1 MSNNI
6 LNEEYDVFDIVEA
19 DLDSLDTLEEV
30 PNLEISEEASD
41 SEETLDDSIEESV
54 EETEENAE
62 DIAIYNES
70 NEISEDVNEIE
81 DYLVQRRNARTK
93 SEMEISEQHP
103 NKQETM
109 EEQEISEEAVAVEE
123 TEEIVEG
130 SVEQA
135 EEVVAEQTE
144 EVETT
149 EEVEEIEEAA
159 EVVEEIEE
167 GAEVEATEEVEE
179 IEEAKKAT
187 KKESD
192 DEEEEESDED
202 SDDEEEMDSD
212 EEDEE
217 DEEEEEE
224 DVKSEKKVK
233 KEDAI
238 AVETDDIKRL
248 IESEENLT
256 EGFKAKAA
264 LIFETEVRS
273 QIAEAKEKIQAEYDE
288 KLTEEVETMSSALSE
303 QVDEYLTYAVSEW
316 AKENSVAIETSLR
329 TSIAED
335 FMSSLKTLFVENYI
349 EVPETKVDLFE
360 QLESEVAQV
369 KEDFDKTRAI
379 ADELADK
386 VDALTR
392 EKVIVESCEGLV
404 QTQVEKLKSLA
415 EGVDFEGE
423 DKFRESINTLKGFYF
438 EGAESINEETE
449 EQESDEDSYST
460 TETIVEESA
469 SSDKPKV
476 SKAMQNYLSA
486 ISKGKK
492 FSE

>member
-6 LNEEYDVFDIVEA
+6 LNEEYDVFDIVES
-19 DLDSLDTLEEV
+19 DLDSLDTLEEI
-30 PNLEISEEASD
+30 PNLEISEEASG
-41 SEETLDDSIEESV
+41 SEGTV
-54 EETEENAE
+54 EGTEENVD

-70 NEISEDVNEIE
+70 TEVNEDVNEIE
-81 DYLVQRRNARTK
+81 DYLVQRRNARTE

-103 NKQETM
+103 NKQKTM
-109 EEQEISEEAVAVEE
+109 EEQEISEEVVAVEE

-144 EVETT
+144 EVEST

-159 EVVEEIEE
+159 EVES
-167 GAEVEATEEVEE
+167 TEEVEE
-179 IEEAKKAT
+179 IEEAKKSA
-187 KKESD
+187 KKES
-192 DEEEEESDED
+192 DEEEEEDSEEEDSDED
-202 SDDEEEMDSD
+202 EEES
-212 EEDEE
+212 

-224 DVKSEKKVK
+224 EEGEMKAEKKVK
-233 KEDAI
+233 KEDTI
-238 AVETDDIKRL
+238 QVESDDIKRL

-288 KLTEEVETMSSALSE
+288 KLTEEVESINSALSE

-316 AKENSVAIETSLR
+316 SKENSVAIETSLR
-329 TSIAED
+329 TSISED

-360 QLESEVAQV
+360 QLESEVAQI
-369 KEDFDKTRAI
+369 KEDFDKTSAI
-379 ADELADK
+379 ADKLATK

-392 EKVIVESCEGLV
+392 EKVIAESCEGLV
-404 QTQVEKLKSLA
+404 ETQVEKLKTLA
-415 EGVDFEGE
+415 ESVDFEGE
-423 DKFRESINTLKGFYF
+423 DKFRESMNTLKGFYF
-438 EGAESINEETE
+438 EGTESITEETE
-449 EQESDEDSYST
+449 EEESDEDSYST
-460 TETIVEESA
+460 TETIVEEAA
-469 SSDKPKV
+469 SSDEPKV

>member
-6 LNEEYDVFDIVEA
+6 LNEEYDVFDIVES
-19 DLDSLDTLEEV
+19 DLDSLDTLEEI

-54 EETEENAE
+54 EETEETAE

-109 EEQEISEEAVAVEE
+109 EEQEISEEVVAVEE

-144 EVETT
+144 EVEST

-159 EVVEEIEE
+159 EVES
-167 GAEVEATEEVEE
+167 TEEVEE

-217 DEEEEEE
+217 EDEEE

-238 AVETDDIKRL
+238 TVETDDIKRL

-349 EVPETKVDLFE
+349 EVPDTKVDLFE
-360 QLESEVAQV
+360 QLESEVAQI
-369 KEDFDKTRAI
+369 KEDFDKTSAI

-392 EKVIVESCEGLV
+392 EKVIAESCEGLV
-404 QTQVEKLKSLA
+404 ETQVEKLKTLA
-415 EGVDFEGE
+415 ENVDFEGE

-438 EGAESINEETE
+438 EGTESITEETE
-449 EQESDEDSYST
+449 EESDEDSYST
-460 TETIVEESA
+460 TETIVEEAA
-469 SSDKPKV
+469 SSDEPKV

>member
-149 EEVEEIEEAA
+149 EEVEEIEEA
-159 EVVEEIEE
+159 
-167 GAEVEATEEVEE
+167 
-179 IEEAKKAT
+179 KKAT

-212 EEDEE
+212 EEDE
-217 DEEEEEE
+217 DEEEE

-392 EKVIVESCEGLV
+392 EKVIDESCEGLV

>member
-6 LNEEYDVFDIVEA
+6 LNEEYDVFDIVES
-19 DLDSLDTLEEV
+19 DLDSLDTLEEI

-109 EEQEISEEAVAVEE
+109 EEQEISEEVVAVEE

-144 EVETT
+144 EVES
-149 EEVEEIEEAA
+149 
-159 EVVEEIEE
+159 
-167 GAEVEATEEVEE
+167 TEEVEE

-217 DEEEEEE
+217 EEDEEEG
-224 DVKSEKKVK
+224 VKSEKKVK

-238 AVETDDIKRL
+238 TVETDDIKRL

-288 KLTEEVETMSSALSE
+288 KLTEEAEAISSALSE

-349 EVPETKVDLFE
+349 EVPDTKVDLFE
-360 QLESEVAQV
+360 QLESEVAQI
-369 KEDFDKTRAI
+369 KEDFDKTSAI

-392 EKVIVESCEGLV
+392 EKVIAESCDGLA
-404 QTQVEKLKSLA
+404 QTQVEKLKTLA
-415 EGVDFEGE
+415 ENVDFEGE

-438 EGAESINEETE
+438 EGTKSITEETE
-449 EQESDEDSYST
+449 EESDEDSYST
-460 TETIVEESA
+460 TETIVEEAA
-469 SSDKPKV
+469 SSDEPKI

>member
-6 LNEEYDVFDIVEA
+6 LNEEYDVFDIVES
-19 DLDSLDTLEEV
+19 DLDSLDTLEEI

-41 SEETLDDSIEESV
+41 SEETFNDSIEESV
-54 EETEENAE
+54 EETEETAE

-109 EEQEISEEAVAVEE
+109 EEQEISEEVVAVEE

-144 EVETT
+144 EVES
-149 EEVEEIEEAA
+149 
-159 EVVEEIEE
+159 
-167 GAEVEATEEVEE
+167 TEEVEE

-217 DEEEEEE
+217 EDEEE

-238 AVETDDIKRL
+238 TVETDDIKRL

-349 EVPETKVDLFE
+349 EVPDTKVDLFE
-360 QLESEVAQV
+360 QLESEVAQI
-369 KEDFDKTRAI
+369 KEDFDKTSAI

-392 EKVIVESCEGLV
+392 EKVIAESCEGLV
-404 QTQVEKLKSLA
+404 ETQVEKLKTLA
-415 EGVDFEGE
+415 ENVDFEGE

-438 EGAESINEETE
+438 EGTESITEETE
-449 EQESDEDSYST
+449 EESDEDSYST
-460 TETIVEESA
+460 TETIVEEAA
-469 SSDKPKV
+469 SSDEPKV

>member
-144 EVETT
+144 EVET
-149 EEVEEIEEAA
+149 
-159 EVVEEIEE
+159 
-167 GAEVEATEEVEE
+167 TEEVEE

>member
-19 DLDSLDTLEEV
+19 DLDSLDTLEEI

-41 SEETLDDSIEESV
+41 SEEILDDSIEESV
-54 EETEENAE
+54 EETEENTEE
-62 DIAIYNES
+62 DLALYSES
-70 NEISEDVNEIE
+70 DNSGDVDGIE
-81 DYLVQRRNARTK
+81 NYLVQRRNARTE
-93 SEMEISEQHP
+93 SEMEISEEQTEHP
-103 NKQETM
+103 NKTKTM
-109 EEQEISEEAVAVEE
+109 EETNINEEEVAEETLESLEEAEVTA
-123 TEEIVEG
+123 EEIVED
-130 SVEQA
+130 SVEQT
-135 EEVVAEQTE
+135 EEIAEQTE
-144 EVETT
+144 EA
-149 EEVEEIEEAA
+149 EVAEEID
-159 EVVEEIEE
+159 
-167 GAEVEATEEVEE
+167 E
-179 IEEAKKAT
+179 IEEAKKPAT

-192 DEEEEESDED
+192 EEEEEESDED
-202 SDDEEEMDSD
+202 SDDEEEEDSD
-212 EEDEE
+212 

-224 DVKSEKKVK
+224 EEGEMKAEKKVK

-238 AVETDDIKRL
+238 TVETDDIKRL

-288 KLTEEVETMSSALSE
+288 KLAEEAEAMSSALSE
-303 QVDEYLTYAVSEW
+303 QIDEYLTYAVTEW

-360 QLESEVAQV
+360 QLESEVAQI
-369 KEDFDKTRAI
+369 KEDFDKTSAI

-392 EKVIVESCEGLV
+392 EKVIAESCEGLV
-404 QTQVEKLKSLA
+404 ETQVEKLKTLA
-415 EGVDFEGE
+415 ESVDFEGE

-438 EGAESINEETE
+438 EGTESITEETE
-449 EQESDEDSYST
+449 EESDEDSYST
-460 TETIVEESA
+460 TETIVEEA
-469 SSDKPKV
+469 DSSDEPKV

>member
-6 LNEEYDVFDIVEA
+6 LNEEYDVFDIVES
-19 DLDSLDTLEEV
+19 DLDSLDTLEEI

-41 SEETLDDSIEESV
+41 SEETFNDSIEESV
-54 EETEENAE
+54 EETEETAE

-109 EEQEISEEAVAVEE
+109 EEQEISEEVVAVEE

-144 EVETT
+144 EVEST

-159 EVVEEIEE
+159 EVES
-167 GAEVEATEEVEE
+167 TEEVEE

-217 DEEEEEE
+217 EDEEE

-238 AVETDDIKRL
+238 TVETDDIKRL

-349 EVPETKVDLFE
+349 EVPDTKVDLFE
-360 QLESEVAQV
+360 QLESEVAQI
-369 KEDFDKTRAI
+369 KEDFDKTSAI

-392 EKVIVESCEGLV
+392 EKVIAESCEGLV
-404 QTQVEKLKSLA
+404 ETQVEKLKTLA
-415 EGVDFEGE
+415 ENVDFEGE

-438 EGAESINEETE
+438 EGTESITEETE
-449 EQESDEDSYST
+449 EESDEDSYST
-460 TETIVEESA
+460 TETIVEEAA
-469 SSDKPKV
+469 SSDEPKV

>member
-149 EEVEEIEEAA
+149 EEVEEIEEA
-159 EVVEEIEE
+159 
-167 GAEVEATEEVEE
+167 
-179 IEEAKKAT
+179 KKAT

-202 SDDEEEMDSD
+202 SDDEEEMDS
-212 EEDEE
+212 DEE

>member
-19 DLDSLDTLEEV
+19 DLDSLDTSEEV

-149 EEVEEIEEAA
+149 EEVEEIEEA
-159 EVVEEIEE
+159 
-167 GAEVEATEEVEE
+167 
-179 IEEAKKAT
+179 KKAT

-212 EEDEE
+212 EEDE
-217 DEEEEEE
+217 DEEEE

>member
-123 TEEIVEG
+123 TEETEEIVEG

-144 EVETT
+144 EVET
-149 EEVEEIEEAA
+149 
-159 EVVEEIEE
+159 
-167 GAEVEATEEVEE
+167 TEEVEE

-212 EEDEE
+212 EEDE
-217 DEEEEEE
+217 DEEEE

>member
-149 EEVEEIEEAA
+149 EEVEEIE
-159 EVVEEIEE
+159 
-167 GAEVEATEEVEE
+167 
-179 IEEAKKAT
+179 KAT

>member
-149 EEVEEIEEAA
+149 EEVEEIEEA
-159 EVVEEIEE
+159 
-167 GAEVEATEEVEE
+167 
-179 IEEAKKAT
+179 KKAT

-212 EEDEE
+212 EEDE
-217 DEEEEEE
+217 DEEEE

>member
-6 LNEEYDVFDIVEA
+6 LNEEYDVFDIVES
-19 DLDSLDTLEEV
+19 DLDSLDTLEEI

-54 EETEENAE
+54 EETEETAE

-109 EEQEISEEAVAVEE
+109 EEQEISEEVVAVEE

-144 EVETT
+144 EVEST

-159 EVVEEIEE
+159 EVES
-167 GAEVEATEEVEE
+167 TEEVEE

-217 DEEEEEE
+217 EDEEE

-238 AVETDDIKRL
+238 TVETDDIKRL

-288 KLTEEVETMSSALSE
+288 KLTEEAEAMSSALSE

-349 EVPETKVDLFE
+349 EVPDTKVDLFE
-360 QLESEVAQV
+360 QLESEVAQI
-369 KEDFDKTRAI
+369 KEDFDKTSAI

-392 EKVIVESCEGLV
+392 EKVIAESCEGLV
-404 QTQVEKLKSLA
+404 ETQVEKLKTLA
-415 EGVDFEGE
+415 ENVDFEGE

-438 EGAESINEETE
+438 EGTESITEETE
-449 EQESDEDSYST
+449 EESDEDSYST
-460 TETIVEESA
+460 TETIVEEAA
-469 SSDKPKV
+469 SSDEPKV

>member
-1 MSNNI
+1 MP
-6 LNEEYDVFDIVEA
+6 
-19 DLDSLDTLEEV
+19 T
-30 PNLEISEEASD
+30 
-41 SEETLDDSIEESV
+41 
-54 EETEENAE
+54 
-62 DIAIYNES
+62 
-70 NEISEDVNEIE
+70 
-81 DYLVQRRNARTK
+81 
-93 SEMEISEQHP
+93 
-103 NKQETM
+103 
-109 EEQEISEEAVAVEE
+109 
-123 TEEIVEG
+123 
-130 SVEQA
+130 
-135 EEVVAEQTE
+135 
-144 EVETT
+144 
-149 EEVEEIEEAA
+149 
-159 EVVEEIEE
+159 
-167 GAEVEATEEVEE
+167 
-179 IEEAKKAT
+179 
-187 KKESD
+187 
-192 DEEEEESDED
+192 
-202 SDDEEEMDSD
+202 
-212 EEDEE
+212 
-217 DEEEEEE
+217 
-224 DVKSEKKVK
+224 EKKVK

-360 QLESEVAQV
+360 QLESEVAQI
-369 KEDFDKTRAI
+369 KEDFDKTSAI

-392 EKVIVESCEGLV
+392 EKVIAESCEGLV
-404 QTQVEKLKSLA
+404 ETQVEKLKTLA
-415 EGVDFEGE
+415 ESVDFEGE
-423 DKFRESINTLKGFYF
+423 DKFRESMNTLKGFYF
-438 EGAESINEETE
+438 EGTESITEETE
-449 EQESDEDSYST
+449 EESDEDSYST
-460 TETIVEESA
+460 TETIVEEA
-469 SSDKPKV
+469 DSSDEPKV